1 MAARSIPEKPVSEG
15 TGRRLS
21 KAARRQQ
28 LLDTA
33 RVIVREEGADR
44 LTLGY
49 LAVQAGV
56 SKPVVYEHFGT
67 RSGLLIELYRWLDLA
82 QMDAFRQAMTA
93 RQQSA
98 EEATAALAEGYIRCV
113 TDMQGEVGVVAAA
126 LAGSEEKT
134 AVYQELLEHGTQMV
148 TAVLTPHSKR
158 STAELQVSC
167 IGLVGAGEA
176 LAAAVV
182 RGALGEREA
191 IEAFTRLVRA
201 VL

>member
-1 MAARSIPEKPVSEG
+1 MAERSKVQKSGSESS
-15 TGRRLS
+15 GRRLS

-28 LLDTA
+28 LLETA
-33 RVIVREEGADR
+33 RFIAREEGADR
-44 LTLGY
+44 LTLGH

-82 QMDAFRQAMTA
+82 QMDAFRQTLVAC
-93 RQQSA
+93 QQSA

-113 TDMQGEVGVVAAA
+113 TDMQGEVGVLAAA

-148 TAVLTPHSKR
+148 AAVLTPHSKR
-158 STAELQVSC
+158 PAAELQVSC

-182 RGALGEREA
+182 RKALSEREA
-191 IEAFTRLVRA
+191 VEAFTRLVRA

>member
-1 MAARSIPEKPVSEG
+1 MAERSTPEKPISDG
-15 TGRRLS
+15 AGRRLS

-28 LLDTA
+28 LLETA
-33 RVIVREEGADR
+33 RLIVREEGADR

-113 TDMQGEVGVVAAA
+113 TDMQGEVGVLAAA

-134 AVYQELLEHGTQMV
+134 AVYQELLEHGNRMV
-148 TAVLTPHSKR
+148 AAVLTPHSKR
-158 STAELQVSC
+158 SAAELQVSC

>member
-1 MAARSIPEKPVSEG
+1 MEKPTKEG
-15 TGRRLS
+15 VGRRLS

-28 LLDTA
+28 LLETA
-33 RVIVREEGADR
+33 RLIVREEGADR

-49 LAVQAGV
+49 LAIQAGV

-67 RSGLLIELYRWLDLA
+67 RSGLLIELYRCLDLE
-82 QMDAFRQAMTA
+82 QIEAFRQLMVT

-113 TDMQGEVGVVAAA
+113 TDMQGEVGVLAAA
-126 LAGSEEKT
+126 LAGSEEKA
-134 AVYQELLEHGTQMV
+134 AVYQELLEHGTRMV
-148 TAVLTPHSKR
+148 VAVLTPHSR
-158 STAELQVSC
+158 RPVAELQVSC

-182 RGALGEREA
+182 RGALGEHEA
-191 IEAFTRLVRA
+191 IAAFTRLVRA

>member
-28 LLDTA
+28 LLETA

-148 TAVLTPHSKR
+148 AAVLTPHSKR
-158 STAELQVSC
+158 PAAELQVSC

-191 IEAFTRLVRA
+191 IEAFTRLVHA

>member
-15 TGRRLS
+15 AGRRLS

-93 RQQSA
+93 RQQGS

>member
-1 MAARSIPEKPVSEG
+1 MLE
-15 TGRRLS
+15 
-21 KAARRQQ
+21 
-28 LLDTA
+28 TA

-44 LTLGY
+44 LTLGH

-113 TDMQGEVGVVAAA
+113 TDMQGEVGVLAAA

-134 AVYQELLEHGTQMV
+134 AVYQELLEHGTRMV
-148 TAVLTPHSKR
+148 AAVLTPHSTR
-158 STAELQVSC
+158 SAAELQVSC